1 MKNGSEQLWTI
12 EEVAEFLQIKPSVV
26 KYWIYNDT
34 IPYIKLG
41 KYVRFERS
49 EVLAWVKENKKQ
61 NNMLSREDLRQ
72 IGV

>member
-1 MKNGSEQLWTI
+1 MKSNSEQLWTI
-12 EEVAEFLQIKPSVV
+12 EDVSQYLQVKSSVV

-49 EVLAWVKENKKQ
+49 EVIIWVRENKKQ
-61 NNMLSREDLRQ
+61 NNMLSREDLKR
-72 IGV
+72 IGL